1 MRSASSVFARRVRG
15 SAKDRTVT
23 GAHDRVCL
31 VDVLRE
37 RQVARPDEVFFSCDG
52 ESLTYRE
59 LWHRAGALASALI
72 HAGAQPGV
80 VVAGLSY
87 NCADTLCL
95 MFACLRAGAIWA
107 PLNVALG
114 PDDLHYSAAAA
125 QAKMLVVS
133 REMARRNAAGLGAL
147 SATMPILQLEEM
159 GEPDHPWLR
168 MLRRDAAPSDHPA
181 HSWSTREACWI
192 IFSGATTGRPKAI
205 VLPHSH
211 GVACGQRSIEALDL
225 GVGDAFYSVLQMC
238 HGWLLFHIIT
248 PALLTGIPCAAT
260 RWFSASRWLADVR
273 RLGATIVDPFLPM
286 IGAIMAQPER
296 ADDGD
301 NPARACIGAL
311 GSVSELARPRLDAF
325 EKRFGLKTLNGY
337 GSTELGGL
345 TSRETLTVNRLGTSG
360 RPHPHYEFRIA
371 DEAGWPALAGTQ
383 GEILIRPRTPGTVAL
398 GYLGNAEGTLQA
410 WRDLWVHTS
419 DIGYFDEDG
428 FLNFV
433 GRHAH
438 WIRRKSENVSI
449 KEVEDALLMIA
460 GVSDAGVI
468 GIRAEMGD
476 EEAAAFV
483 VVDDDTLTLEK
494 IRDNLAQ
501 RLAYF
506 KIPRF
511 YERVSELPK
520 TVKGEVS
527 RRHLKERGLS
537 PGAWD
542 AGSVSSPAK
551 AQ

>member
-1 MRSASSVFARRVRG
+1 MRWGEPHLSGVVASGRGARLCPDSRRRAAG
-15 SAKDRTVT
+15 RRSRRTVIQLRRY
-23 GAHDRVCL
+23 AL
-31 VDVLRE
+31 PDVRLPPCR
-37 RQVARPDEVFFSCDG
+37 RY
-52 ESLTYRE
+52 L
-59 LWHRAGALASALI
+59 
-72 HAGAQPGV
+72 
-80 VVAGLSY
+80 
-87 NCADTLCL
+87 
-95 MFACLRAGAIWA
+95 A

-311 GSVSELARPRLDAF
+311 GSVSEGARPRLDAF

-345 TSRETLTVNRLGTSG
+345 TSRENSDRQPAWHLGATSS
-360 RPHPHYEFRIA
+360 
-371 DEAGWPALAGTQ
+371 AL
-383 GEILIRPRTPGTVAL
+383 
-398 GYLGNAEGTLQA
+398 
-410 WRDLWVHTS
+410 
-419 DIGYFDEDG
+419 
-428 FLNFV
+428 
-433 GRHAH
+433 
-438 WIRRKSENVSI
+438 
-449 KEVEDALLMIA
+449 
-460 GVSDAGVI
+460 
-468 GIRAEMGD
+468 
-476 EEAAAFV
+476 
-483 VVDDDTLTLEK
+483 
-494 IRDNLAQ
+494 
-501 RLAYF
+501 
-506 KIPRF
+506 
-511 YERVSELPK
+511 
-520 TVKGEVS
+520 
-527 RRHLKERGLS
+527 
-537 PGAWD
+537 
-542 AGSVSSPAK
+542 
-551 AQ
+551 